1 MFTSRKSA
9 ASTLVSLIIAT
20 LAVLG
25 IASGTASAADTHW
38 STPVVTQD
46 GPGNCPEDTHW
57 SADLQVCVEDTH
69 W

>member
-38 STPVVTQD
+38 NTPVATQ

-57 SADLQVCVEDTH
+57 SADLQICVEDTH

>member
-20 LAVLG
+20 LAILG
-25 IASGTASAADTHW
+25 IASGTASADDTHWNTVPVTVQGPTDCPADTHW
-38 STPVVTQD
+38 
-46 GPGNCPEDTHW
+46 NAE
-57 SADLQVCVEDTH
+57 LQICVEDTH

>member
-20 LAVLG
+20 LAILG
-25 IASGTASAADTHW
+25 IASGTASADTHWKSVPVTTQGPTDCPADTHW
-38 STPVVTQD
+38 
-46 GPGNCPEDTHW
+46 NAE
-57 SADLQVCVEDTH
+57 LQICVEDTH

>member
-1 MFTSRKSA
+1 MFASRKSA

-25 IASGTASAADTHW
+25 IASGTASADDTHW
-38 STPVVTQD
+38 NTPATTTQ

-57 SADLQVCVEDTH
+57 STDLLVCVEDTH